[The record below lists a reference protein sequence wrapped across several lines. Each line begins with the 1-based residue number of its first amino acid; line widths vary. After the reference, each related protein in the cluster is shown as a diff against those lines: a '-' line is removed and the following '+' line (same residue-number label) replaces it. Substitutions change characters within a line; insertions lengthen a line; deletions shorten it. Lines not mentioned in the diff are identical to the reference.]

1 MPGKRRPKAPSTQ
14 ARKTQVLEALKKD
27 PTLKLT
33 KLALEYDIEEEEEEE
48 DQEMEETDG
57 E

>member
-14 ARKTQVLEALKKD
+14 ARKTQALEALKKN

-33 KLALEYDIEEEEEEE
+33 K
-48 DQEMEETDG
+48 QEMEETDG